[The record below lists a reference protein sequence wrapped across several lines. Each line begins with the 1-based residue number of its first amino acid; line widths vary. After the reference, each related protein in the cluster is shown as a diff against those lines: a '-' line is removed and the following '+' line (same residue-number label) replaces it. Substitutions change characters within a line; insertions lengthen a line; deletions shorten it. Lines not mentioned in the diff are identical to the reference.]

1 MLISVEVKNFRSFYD
16 RTIFSME
23 TGSKLRSHG
32 ATNTHRFKGL
42 KLLKSAFIFG
52 GNANGK
58 TNVINIFRLFK
69 ELLLQQNKTKSEL
82 DRLVTD
88 TFGGNSEPT
97 IFLVKF
103 LKNNKVF
110 TYELEYVEDCVI
122 KESLVVNKRM
132 IFSRNDDEIFLPDS
146 LTLLRPTIRKNQLLL
161 FFAQTNNTLEAKE
174 AYEWFVIDVVI
185 PNTNKLHPTILKE
198 LKQNK
203 ELKRKLILFLQ
214 AADFNILDIEIR
226 DRIEQLPSEILLKQ
240 NGKDTELMIRDLIDQ
255 RFTELYCTHQG
266 ANEDTFVLNFS
277 EESAGTKIFLRLAA
291 YILRNQSRN
300 TVFLIDEF
308 DASLHIKLTEVLLKL
323 FNQWNQNSQ
332 FIVTSHLFDLM
343 DKNLRPDQ
351 IYFVE
356 KDRFGKSELY
366 SLFDFD
372 DVALK
377 RHDYK
382 YKRRYLQGIY
392 GADQIIN
399 ESAIAETLG
408 VDYE

>member
-1 MLISVEVKNFRSFYD
+1 MLISVEVENFRSFYD

-23 TGSKLRSHG
+23 TGSKLRSYST
-32 ATNTHRFKGL
+32 TNTHRFKRL

-58 TNVINIFRLFK
+58 TNVINIFY
-69 ELLLQQNKTKSEL
+69 LLKALIMNPRMSEVEGL
-82 DRLVTD
+82 LTD
-88 TFGGNSEPT
+88 TFAGDSKPT
-97 IFLVKF
+97 YFLVKF
-103 LKNNKVF
+103 LKNNKIF
-110 TYELEYVEDCVI
+110 TYELEYIEERVI
-122 KESLVVNKRM
+122 KESLVVNDRM
-132 IFSRNDDEIFLPDS
+132 IFSRNGDEVFLPDS
-146 LTLLRPTIRKNQLLL
+146 LTPLSSTIRKNQLLL
-161 FFAQTNNTLEAKE
+161 FFAQTNNILEAKE
-174 AYEWFVIDVVI
+174 AYEWFVVDIVI
-185 PNTNKLHPTILKE
+185 PDTNDLNLSILKE

-203 ELKRKLILFLQ
+203 ALKRKLILFLQ
-214 AADFNILDIEIR
+214 AADFNILDIEVR
-226 DRIEQLPSEILLKQ
+226 ERVRKVPSIFSFSLNNDNPELKTGELVERKVVEI
-240 NGKDTELMIRDLIDQ
+240 
-255 RFTELYCTHQG
+255 YCIHQK
-266 ANEDTFVLNFS
+266 NNDDKFVLNLS
-277 EESAGTKIFLRLAA
+277 EESEGTKIFLILAT
-291 YILRNQSRN
+291 YILRDLERN

-323 FNQWNQNSQ
+323 FNQWNQRSQ
-332 FIVTSHLFDLM
+332 FIVTSHSFDLM

>member
-1 MLISVEVKNFRSFYD
+1 MLISVEVENFRSFCD

-23 TGSKLRSHG
+23 TGSKLRSYST
-32 ATNTHRFKGL
+32 TNTHKFKRL

-69 ELLLQQNKTKSEL
+69 ELLMQQIKTKSEL

-97 IFLVKF
+97 VFLIKF
-103 LKNNKVF
+103 LKNNKIF
-110 TYELEYVEDCVI
+110 TYELEYIEERVI
-122 KESLVVNKRM
+122 KESLVVNDRM
-132 IFSRNDDEIFLPDS
+132 IFSRNGNEIFLPDS
-146 LTLLRPTIRKNQLLL
+146 LTPLRSTIRKNQLLL
-161 FFAQTNNTLEAKE
+161 FFAQTNNILEAKE
-174 AYEWFVIDVVI
+174 AYEWFVVDIVI
-185 PNTNKLHPTILKE
+185 PNTNDLDFFVLKE

-203 ELKRKLILFLQ
+203 ELKRKLISFLQ
-214 AADFNILDIEIR
+214 AADFNILDIEVR
-226 DRIEQLPSEILLKQ
+226 ERVRKVPSIFSFRLDNDNPELKAEELVERKVAEI
-240 NGKDTELMIRDLIDQ
+240 
-255 RFTELYCTHQG
+255 YCIHQKS
-266 ANEDTFVLNFS
+266 NDDIFVLNLS
-277 EESAGTKIFLRLAA
+277 EESAGTKIFLILAT
-291 YILRNQSRN
+291 YILRDLERN

-308 DASLHIKLTEVLLKL
+308 DESLHIKLTEVLLKL
-323 FNQWNQNSQ
+323 FNQWNQRSQ
-332 FIVTSHLFDLM
+332 FIVTSHSFDLM

>member
-1 MLISVEVKNFRSFYD
+1 MLISVEVENFRSFYD
-16 RTIFSME
+16 RTVFSME
-23 TGSKLRSHG
+23 TGARLRSY
-32 ATNTHRFKGL
+32 ATTNTHRCKRL

-58 TNVINIFRLFK
+58 TNVMSIFY
-69 ELLLQQNKTKSEL
+69 LLKALIVHPTRSEL
-82 DRLVTD
+82 EGLITD
-88 TFGGNSEPT
+88 TFAGDSRPT
-97 IFLVKF
+97 YFLVKF
-103 LKNNKVF
+103 FKNNKIF
-110 TYELEYVEDCVI
+110 TYELKYDEAHVI
-122 KESLVVNKRM
+122 KESLLVNNRV
-132 IFSRNDDEIFLPDS
+132 IFSRNNDEIVLPES
-146 LTLLRPTIRKNQLLL
+146 LVALRTTIRKNQLLL
-161 FFAQTNNTLEAKE
+161 FFAQTNNILEAKE
-174 AYEWFVIDVVI
+174 AYEWFVLDIVI
-185 PNTNKLHPTILKE
+185 PNTNEIDLSILKE

-203 ELKRKLILFLQ
+203 ELKKKLISFLQ
-214 AADFNILDIEIR
+214 AADFNILDVDVRERVTKVPSTVSLTLDNDNPELKAGELVERKVAEI
-226 DRIEQLPSEILLKQ
+226 
-240 NGKDTELMIRDLIDQ
+240 
-255 RFTELYCTHQG
+255 YCTHQRSQ
-266 ANEDTFVLNFS
+266 DDIFVLNLS
-277 EESAGTKIFLRLAA
+277 EESAGTKIFLILAT
-291 YILRNQSRN
+291 YILRDFDRN

-308 DASLHIKLTEVLLKL
+308 DASLHSKLTEVLLKL
-323 FNQWNQNSQ
+323 FNQWNKKSQ
-332 FIVTSHLFDLM
+332 FIVTTHSFDLM

-372 DVALK
+372 DIALK